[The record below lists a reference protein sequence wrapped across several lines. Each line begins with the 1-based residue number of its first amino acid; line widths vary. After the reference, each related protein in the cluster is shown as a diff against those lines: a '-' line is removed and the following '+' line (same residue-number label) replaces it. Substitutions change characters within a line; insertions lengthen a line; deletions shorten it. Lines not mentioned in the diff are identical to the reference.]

1 MLNIKNK
8 HKMKK
13 YLIKAL
19 LIFLSPLTIV
29 STFYLKI
36 IANIK
41 TKNISDKIFMSI
53 GLLPILDQYYQPL
66 INPRKHL
73 KKSLRIERNL
83 AGIDF
88 NIEEQLKII
97 SQFNYNEE
105 LLKFPLFKTD
115 NIEYYYNNNSYMSG
129 DSEYLYNIIRLFK
142 PKRIIEIGSG
152 YSTLMASNAIRQ
164 NISQNKNY
172 NCDHI
177 CIEPYEQ
184 DWLKKTGVTLIRER
198 VEDIEVNFFKQL
210 QRNDIL
216 FIDSSHIIRPQG
228 DVLFE
233 YSQIL
238 PILNSGVIIH
248 IHDIFS
254 PRDYLDKWIYDD
266 HLMWNEQY
274 LLEAFLC
281 FNNEFKIIGAVNYLS
296 NNYNAKFCG
305 IAPIYASQ
313 INREPGAFWI
323 QKK

>member
-1 MLNIKNK
+1 MKNLIIKTF
-8 HKMKK
+8 
-13 YLIKAL
+13 LVL
-19 LIFLSPLTIV
+19 LSPLTLI
-29 STFYLKI
+29 STIWLKLVVM
-36 IANIK
+36 IK
-41 TKNISDKIFMSI
+41 TKNISDTIFMAI

-73 KKSLRIERNL
+73 KKSLRAERKML
-83 AGIDF
+83 GIDF

-97 SQFNYNEE
+97 SEFNYNSE
-105 LLKFPLFKTD
+105 LVKFPLEKSD
-115 NIEYYYNNNSYMSG
+115 KIEYFYNNNSYMSG
-129 DSEYLYNIIRLFK
+129 DSEYLYNIIRHFK
-142 PKRIIEIGSG
+142 PRRIIEIGSG
-152 YSTLMASNAIRQ
+152 YSTLMASNAIKK
-164 NISQNKNY
+164 NISENQNY
-172 NCDHI
+172 NCDHY

-184 DWLKKTGVTLIRER
+184 DWLSKIAVTLIRER
-198 VEDIEVNFFKQL
+198 VEDIEVDFFKQL
-210 QRNDIL
+210 QKDDIL

-233 YSQIL
+233 YLELL
-238 PILNSGVIIH
+238 PILNPGVIIH

-296 NNYNAKFCG
+296 NNYKTHFCN

-313 INREPGAFWI
+313 NNREPGAFWI
-323 QKK
+323 QKM